1 MASCY
6 RSALLLAIDYDCK
19 PILFPVISAG
29 VYGYPKKSALD
40 IAVYTIQAF
49 IPKYSLAVDIVIFDT
64 ELAAISNKYYTE
76 IVSSKI

>member
-6 RSALLLAIDYDCK
+6 RSALLLAVEHGCK
-19 PILFPVISAG
+19 TIAFPVISAG
-29 VYGYPKKSALD
+29 VYGYPKKAALD

-49 IPKYSLAVDIVIFDT
+49 IQKYSLAVDIVIFDT

-76 IVSSKI
+76 IVSLKI